1 MEAQQR
7 DYSKALDQRTSQTP
21 ECLYLHVSELER
33 VRIRAWRCVSD
44 GEQEKR
50 TKDQSFRDLVLVM
63 FSSVKLSSVIHTIL
77 LNEYSHRVRRRFG
90 KLSCWKRIGYSNARR
105 LNGALTQERIQCP
118 GSKSLLRRLRLIL
131 LRCW

>member
-21 ECLYLHVSELER
+21 ECLFLHVSESER

-50 TKDQSFRDLVLVM
+50 TKDQSFRDLILVM
-63 FSSVKLSSVIHTIL
+63 LLSAQLPSVIHTVV
-77 LNEYSHRVRRRFG
+77 LN
-90 KLSCWKRIGYSNARR
+90 
-105 LNGALTQERIQCP
+105 
-118 GSKSLLRRLRLIL
+118 
-131 LRCW
+131 